1 MGKSFSTPRL
11 TSLCLDSSMPRLW
24 PGMCLDAF
32 WVGRGGGGGGG
43 IVGGKEGVRVNL
55 RGG

>member
-1 MGKSFSTPRL
+1 MGKSSTPRL

-32 WVGRGGGGGGG
+32 WVGRGGGGGRDCRGKGG
-43 IVGGKEGVRVNL
+43 GEGKFEGG
-55 RGG
+55 